1 MDRLEFATD
10 FTVEG
15 DTLHGVVHV
24 FGTRALRDGMF
35 HEMAPSVFDKS
46 IKSGAIVAYYAH
58 DTAKPLAKPRL
69 AVKDGQLEYS
79 LILGGQS
86 YAHDL
91 RENMAQGVMNHMS
104 FGMMPKKWE
113 DTRQRNGTI
122 VRLHTE
128 ADVYDISPVSMPAF
142 GGTAAMLND
151 GDPLDRQREAAL
163 IRHEVWRTFSER

>member
-10 FTVEG
+10 FTMEG
-15 DTLHGVVHV
+15 DTLHGTVHV
-24 FGTRALRDGMF
+24 FGTRTLRDGMF
-35 HEMAPSVFDKS
+35 HEMSPTVFDKS
-46 IKSGAIVAYYAH
+46 IKSGSIVAYYAH
-58 DTAKPLAKPRL
+58 DTAKPLARPRL
-69 AVKDGQLEYS
+69 QVKDGKLEYS

-91 RENMAQGVMNHMS
+91 RENMAQGVMNYMS
-104 FGMMPKKWE
+104 FGMMPKNWE
-113 DTRQRNGTI
+113 DSRQRNGAI

-151 GDPLDRQREAAL
+151 GDPSDRLREAAL
-163 IRHEVWRTFSER
+163 IRHEVWRTLHT